1 MAEEIFTKAE
11 QVTDQVLDKL
21 GDFLQSK
28 KPWYDLPLA
37 LALPALISIRDEL
50 RAQNLHDT
58 EEPALAKRDPD
69 QPIPDEAK
77 EKRLEDGSF
86 NDLTYPQMGA
96 ENHRFGRNF
105 PLDEVHPDTANLLNP
120 SPREVSQALLART
133 DFKPATIVNLL
144 AASWIQFMVH
154 DWLAHTTTAAKP
166 VEIPIQNGDSWP
178 ENPMTF
184 ESTIVDPA
192 PAGSTHPPAYANEN
206 THWWDASQLYGC
218 DDATCSNIRTHSDG
232 KLRVS
237 PEGRI
242 PVNPQT
248 GLEITGF
255 TDNNWIGLSML
266 HGLFALEHNVLC
278 GMLKPKHPDWTDEQL
293 FQKAR
298 LINTAVLAK
307 IHTVEWTPAIVP
319 HPTVKFAMHTNWFGL
334 VPENVQDV
342 LTFTNDSELLG
353 GIIGSPTN
361 HFNVP
366 YSLTEEFVS
375 VYRMHA
381 LIPDTFTFR
390 SATTGEVLGTYDLA
404 DVALHKGRAV
414 FDKLSPVDLFYSFG
428 VSNPGAVR
436 LHNYPRGL
444 QNFVKADGTRI
455 DLASIEIYR
464 DRERGVPRY
473 NRFRR
478 LIRKDP
484 VKSFE
489 ELTGGDQTL
498 ADELR
503 RVYNNDLE
511 MVDLMVGLYAEPLP
525 PGFGFSETAFRIFIL
540 MASRRLNS
548 DRFFTSDYRP
558 EIYTEEGIMWVRNAS
573 MAGILKR
580 HFPQLG
586 PAMDGVDNP
595 FAPWKAVGKPVTA
608 AVGAASV

>member
-1 MAEEIFTKAE
+1 MAQEILHKSEEI
-11 QVTDQVLDKL
+11 LDRL
-21 GDFLQSK
+21 GDFLQTR
-28 KPWYDLPLA
+28 KPWYELPLA

-58 EEPALAKRDPD
+58 EQPPLSERAPT
-69 QPIPDEAK
+69 QPIPEIAK
-77 EKRLEDGSF
+77 EQRLEDGSF
-86 NDLTYPQMGA
+86 NDCTYPQMGA
-96 ENHRFGRNF
+96 ENRRFGRNF

-120 SPREVSQALLART
+120 NPRDVSQLLLART

-144 AASWIQFMVH
+144 AANWIQFMVH
-154 DWLAHTTTAAKP
+154 DWFAHKTTPTREVQVP
-166 VEIPIQNGDSWP
+166 VRETDPWP
-178 ENPMTF
+178 EKPMRF
-184 ESTIVDPA
+184 PA
-192 PAGSTHPPAYANEN
+192 SELDAATPGSTHPPAFANEN

-266 HGLFALEHNVLC
+266 HGLFALEHNAVCDVL
-278 GMLKPKHPDWTDEQL
+278 KSKYPDWTDEQL

-298 LINTAVLAK
+298 LINTATIAK

-319 HPTVKFAMHTNWFGL
+319 HPTVQFAMHTNWFGV
-334 VPENVQDV
+334 VPEKLQEV
-342 LTFTNDSELLG
+342 LKFTKDNEVLG

-375 VYRMHA
+375 VYRMHP

-390 SATTGEVLGTYDLA
+390 SATTGEVLGTYELA

-414 FDKLSPVDLFYSFG
+414 FEEISPADLFYSFG
-428 VSNPGAVR
+428 VSYPGAVR

-444 QNFVKADGTRI
+444 QNLVKDDGTRV

-473 NRFRR
+473 NQFRR
-478 LIRKDP
+478 LLRKEP

-489 ELTGGDQTL
+489 ELTGGDQAL
-498 ADELR
+498 ADEIR
-503 RVYNNDLE
+503 KVYNNDLE
-511 MVDLMVGLYAEPLP
+511 LVDLMVGLYAEPLP
-525 PGFGFSETAFRIFIL
+525 EGFGFSETAFRIFIL

-548 DRFFTSDYRP
+548 DRFFTADYRP
-558 EIYTEEGIMWVRNAS
+558 EVYTEEGIEWVRNATMS
-573 MAGILKR
+573 TILKR
-580 HFPQLG
+580 HFPQISGALE
-586 PAMDGVDNP
+586 GVANP
-595 FAPWKAVGKPVTA
+595 FTPWKAAGKPLTA
-608 AVGAASV
+608 TAMSTPA

>member
-1 MAEEIFTKAE
+1 MAQEILHKSE
-11 QVTDQVLDKL
+11 QVLDKL
-21 GDFLQSK
+21 GDFLQTK
-28 KPWYDLPLA
+28 KPWYELPLA

-50 RAQNLHDT
+50 RAQNLHDS
-58 EEPALAKRDPD
+58 EEPPLAKRDPG
-69 QPIPDEAK
+69 QPVPELAR
-77 EKRLEDGSF
+77 EQRLEDGSY

-96 ENHRFGRNF
+96 EGRRFGRNF

-120 SPREVSQALLART
+120 NPRDVSRLLLART
-133 DFKPATIVNLL
+133 EFKPATIVNLL

-154 DWLAHTTTAAKP
+154 DWFAHKTDAKKQ
-166 VEIPIQNGDSWP
+166 VEIPIPDGDSWP
-178 ENPMTF
+178 EKPMRF
-184 ESTIVDPA
+184 PVSEVDAAQPA
-192 PAGSTHPPAYANEN
+192 STHPPGFVNEN

-218 DDATCSNIRTHSDG
+218 DDLTCSNIRTHLDG

-266 HGLFALEHNVLC
+266 HGLFALEHNVVC
-278 GMLKPKHPDWTDEQL
+278 DMLKSKHPDWTDEQL

-319 HPTVKFAMHTNWFGL
+319 HPTVKVAMHTNWFGL

-342 LTFTNDSELLG
+342 LPFTNENELLG
-353 GIIGSPTN
+353 GIIGSATD

-375 VYRMHA
+375 VYRMHP
-381 LIPDTFTFR
+381 LMPDTFTFH
-390 SATTGEVLGTYDLA
+390 SASTGEVLGTYELA
-404 DVALHKGRAV
+404 DIALHKGRAV
-414 FDKLSPVDLFYSFG
+414 FDKLSPADLFYSFG
-428 VSNPGAVR
+428 ISYPGAVR

-444 QNFVKADGTRI
+444 QNLTKDDGTKL

-478 LIRKDP
+478 LLRKEP
-484 VKSFE
+484 VKTFE
-489 ELTGGDQTL
+489 ELTGGDQAL

-503 RVYNNDLE
+503 KVYNNDLE
-511 MVDLMVGLYAEPLP
+511 SVDLMVGLFAEPLP
-525 PGFGFSETAFRIFIL
+525 AGFGFSETAFRIFIL

-548 DRFFTSDYRP
+548 DRFFTSDYRA
-558 EIYTEEGIMWVRNAS
+558 EVYTEEGIQWVRNATMS
-573 MAGILKR
+573 GILKR
-580 HFPQLG
+580 HFPHISAAL
-586 PAMDGVDNP
+586 DGVDNP
-595 FAPWKAVGKPVTA
+595 FTPWKAVGKPVAATA
-608 AVGAASV
+608 AAVPV